1 MKAKLS
7 IPKQEGEL
15 EISDKEAQNFLNLL
29 VPDFVKQL
37 GGILGDQVRYWR
49 FKNACNIANK
59 AKKLI
64 DDSGLKVEKVPLK
77 ILSPLL
83 ESASLEEDEFLRDK
97 WAKMLANATTSKISI
112 KPVYVEI
119 LKELSPLEV
128 KILDVIFNEI
138 SKIADYKQRK
148 MVQFGKQ
155 KVQQA
160 FGLSEEEIDLIIE
173 NLYRLNLLQAPQGH
187 GMTLGTE
194 LGSSYGFVL
203 RTTDIFEFTTLGF
216 NFVLACKFG
225 EE

>member
-7 IPKQEGEL
+7 ISKQEGEL

-49 FKNACNIANK
+49 FKNACKIANK
-59 AKKLI
+59 AKDLI
-64 DDSGLKVEKVPLK
+64 TESRLNVGKVPLK

-83 ESASLEEDEFLRDK
+83 ENASLEEDEVLQDK
-97 WAKMLANATTSKISI
+97 WAKMLANAATSKISI

-148 MVQFGKQ
+148 TVQFSKQ
-155 KVQQA
+155 KVQQV
-160 FGLSEEEIDLIIE
+160 FKLSEEEIDLIIE

-187 GMTLGTE
+187 GVALGT
-194 LGSSYGFVL
+194 GSGSYGFVL
-203 RTTDIFEFTTLGF
+203 RTTDIFESTTLGF